1 MFYILDTETT
11 GSSST
16 DQVIELAWLKI
27 ANNVQTLGVLES
39 HVSRYNP
46 SIPITDRAF
55 QVHGISKRQLM
66 KDRCSPSSTIEL
78 PKDMVYLIAHN
89 ASFDHRMLEQTIGK
103 PLLHHEQTGSNES
116 WVTPVKVICTIKL
129 IKALEK
135 LQGGKFG
142 FVDYKLETIFSFWFP
157 EQKDWLQKNAHSALG
172 DCKML
177 HAILLKSL
185 QCFPHV
191 ESLESLFKLAKLV

>member
-1 MFYILDTETT
+1 MYYIVDCETT
-11 GSSST
+11 GTSST

-27 ANNVQTLGVLES
+27 ADNVQTLEVLEEF
-39 HVSRYNP
+39 VERYNP
-46 SIPITDRAF
+46 SVPITDRAY

-66 KDRCSPSSTIEL
+66 RDKCKPSSSLEL
-78 PKDMVYLIAHN
+78 PKDMSYLIAHN
-89 ASFDHRMLEQTIGK
+89 ASFDSRLLEQTIGK
-103 PLLHHEQTGSNES
+103 PLLHHEQAGSDES
-116 WVTPVKVICTIKL
+116 WVTPVKIICTIKL

-142 FVDYKLETIFSFWFP
+142 FVDYKLETIFSHWYP
-157 EQKDWLQKNAHSALG
+157 EQKDWQSKNAHSALG

-177 HAILLKSL
+177 RAILLKSL
-185 QCFPHV
+185 ECFPHV